1 MNHEQLSRLED
12 KLAPYH
18 TETYQACEPWKRHR
32 VVGPS
37 ISFGGEYEIGSHN
50 GLDTLLNIAF
60 MEGYK
65 MAIDEIRGS
74 VANPTEPERDARIAE
89 LEKALGKGE

>member
-1 MNHEQLSRLED
+1 MNDE

-18 TETYQACEPWKRHR
+18 TEAYQACEPWKRLR

-37 ISFGGEYEIGSHN
+37 ISFGGEREIGSHN

-60 MEGYK
+60 MEGFK
-65 MAIDEIRGS
+65 AALDETRKS
-74 VANPTEPERDARIAE
+74 LAVEP
-89 LEKALGKGE
+89 KP